1 MPWVLKMDAAT
12 NLPVKD
18 GKGEYIAT
26 KTAGMPGTQADA
38 IRAVQGQNV
47 FLVHVVDA
55 LEMINHSH
63 NPDGNAVRVPEG
75 YVWSSLDCVALD
87 LFCAR
92 YCFKTVP
99 MRAALQ
105 LKEENGW
112 PTEFVHQVPVARVDG
127 ANIVTGEGLD
137 SPLFRY
143 NLYRYA
149 EKRGVGQQRYYV
161 VGWDSLTETPLAS
174 LGGHLGRIDNGQFL
188 ELTTKTMYFNLSC
201 LLWDLQKTLLS
212 YAKAHDDLTGSTLF
226 KEFMDTF
233 DENNDGII
241 DYDEMGRK
249 GFWMAVPYLAV
260 HAIDLGLGEEYGPL
274 KGNFYGNANRMK
286 AVNKNWNP
294 QGHDFAAEFLLEFIG
309 EVAFALSQSE
319 EPIADLFIP
328 GMIFGQGRWPSW
340 QTATYIFFTRC
351 IYGSNS
357 PNSLSPQTLYGL
369 AFQYA
374 DKALN
379 GGSYTGSKNAI
390 ACDPNSLQKYLRA
403 VSEGAGPLN
412 FTLYVPVGYGSLEKV
427 KIPNVEETE
436 DPNKIFTA
444 HFKGGQ
450 EVW

>member
-1 MPWVLKMDAAT
+1 
-12 NLPVKD
+12 
-18 GKGEYIAT
+18 
-26 KTAGMPGTQADA
+26 
-38 IRAVQGQNV
+38 
-47 FLVHVVDA
+47 
-55 LEMINHSH
+55 
-63 NPDGNAVRVPEG
+63 
-75 YVWSSLDCVALD
+75 
-87 LFCAR
+87 
-92 YCFKTVP
+92 
-99 MRAALQ
+99 
-105 LKEENGW
+105 
-112 PTEFVHQVPVARVDG
+112 
-127 ANIVTGEGLD
+127 
-137 SPLFRY
+137 
-143 NLYRYA
+143 
-149 EKRGVGQQRYYV
+149 
-161 VGWDSLTETPLAS
+161 
-174 LGGHLGRIDNGQFL
+174 
-188 ELTTKTMYFNLSC
+188 MYFNLSC

-249 GFWMAVPYLAV
+249 GFWMTTPYLSV
-260 HAIDLGLGEEYGPL
+260 RGTDLGLGEKYGPL

-294 QGHDFAAEFLLEFIG
+294 QGHDFAEEFLLEFIG

-379 GGSYTGSKNAI
+379 GGSYTGSKNAM
-390 ACDPNSLQKYLRA
+390 ACDPNSLQNYLRA

-412 FTLYVPVGYGSLEKV
+412 FILYVPAGYGSLEKV

-436 DPNKIFTA
+436 DPNKIFTV
-444 HFKGGQ
+444 HFNGGQ